1 MATPNIQTHANP
13 AAVHA
18 AVLPASV
25 TQPAQPSFA
34 ARRSFKSFVEAM
46 DDFGG
51 DRRDVA
57 GMRQMLAM
65 QAENQRLA
73 AARAAAPA
81 VSSFAPD
88 RTEPEVPVVRGP
100 ARDSALPRPSPA
112 SVLPSLPAAAPV
124 QTGTLPSLPP
134 ADAGTASA
142 AAPVPMLVIDPD
154 KIAPVVG
161 APGTGPATSR
171 ILAYAPMRAGAP
183 VQPAA
188 EPAGGDH
195 AEPPQLRSP
204 LVDQMREVTRSGPRP
219 GLSDET
225 MARFAAAAE
234 RRRTLSAPMP
244 PRLQAQ
250 EARWN
255 RDAWPATVSTAR
267 PATPRAAVPQPTVAA
282 AAEAR
287 GILPRLPTATSVE

>member
-1 MATPNIQTHANP
+1 MPADDAFRPGRQILPVAAARPAQAALRFKDLPLARGLRGGWATGVCLMATPNIQTHANP

-112 SVLPSLPAAAPV
+112 SVLPSLPAA
-124 QTGTLPSLPP
+124 TTPSRR
-134 ADAGTASA
+134 SCA
-142 AAPVPMLVIDPD
+142 A
-154 KIAPVVG
+154 
-161 APGTGPATSR
+161 
-171 ILAYAPMRAGAP
+171 
-183 VQPAA
+183 
-188 EPAGGDH
+188 
-195 AEPPQLRSP
+195 RSS
-204 LVDQMREVTRSGPRP
+204 TRC
-219 GLSDET
+219 
-225 MARFAAAAE
+225 AR
-234 RRRTLSAPMP
+234 S
-244 PRLQAQ
+244 
-250 EARWN
+250 
-255 RDAWPATVSTAR
+255 
-267 PATPRAAVPQPTVAA
+267 RAAGR
-282 AAEAR
+282 AR
-287 GILPRLPTATSVE
+287 A